1 MAKVEELEN
10 VLAEFTGS
18 AAPQP
23 KEVDESFGSD
33 AVEDYIKDSQPPANP
48 PSPLDD
54 VVDNDEKPVSEPIV
68 DDEAP
73 IATDDEA
80 KPQNEL
86 DGQEES
92 WESFIDENLDGDDV
106 ATPSPEFLEI
116 SKSLGLE
123 EPFKTK
129 EELVSYVSELQQKA
143 TNQAANQ
150 DTSVLPPTLAE
161 AIDIAQKNGD
171 YLTYL
176 EIGSRDYS
184 KEDPIELFEEE
195 ITQYFMEKD
204 GTFKEDD
211 YIAYLDSISDVDKA
225 MRGKQLQHELISIQN
240 QQKQV
245 IAQQAEQRRQASL
258 RQLESAMTKFDG
270 IGNSKATPKVKSAL
284 LGELSTGKFL
294 DVLGIKP
301 NGQHNWDKVI
311 ETYFKA
317 RYFDAIQKYNSRE
330 VTAKTTREI
339 IDGVTNSSVK
349 REVVPQNVTEPIK
362 KKTGIDLYLDSI
374 NR

>member
-1 MAKVEELEN
+1 MEN
-10 VLAEFTGS
+10 VSELDSILAEFTGAES
-18 AAPQP
+18 PQ
-23 KEVDESFGSD
+23 DTSSD
-33 AVEDYIKDSQPPANP
+33 NSLGGEAINDYIKDTQPPADP
-48 PSPLDD
+48 VSPLDEE
-54 VVDNDEKPVSEPIV
+54 VEQNEPIVEPIV

-86 DGQEES
+86 DGEEDS
-92 WESFIDENLDGDDV
+92 WDSFIDEEVETGDV
-106 ATPSPEFLEI
+106 AKPTPEFLEI

-123 EPFKTK
+123 EPLKTK
-129 EELVSYVSELQQKA
+129 EELVKYVSELQQKIA
-143 TNQAANQ
+143 KPAAEQ

-195 ITQYFMEKD
+195 ITQYFVEKD
-204 GTFKEDD
+204 GSFKEQE
-211 YIAYLDSISDVDKA
+211 YLDYLDGISDVDKA
-225 MRGKQLQHELISIQN
+225 MRGKQLQNELISIQS

-245 IAQQAEQRRQASL
+245 IAQQAEQKRQASL
-258 RQLESAMTKFDG
+258 RQLESAMSKFDG

-284 LGELSTGKFL
+284 LNELSTGKFL
-294 DVLGIKP
+294 DVLGVKP

-330 VTAKTTREI
+330 VTAKTTRQI
-339 IDGVTNSSVK
+339 IDGVTNSSVN
-349 REVVPQNVTEPIK
+349 RPASPQNATEQK
-362 KKTGIDLYLDSI
+362 VKTGIDLYLDSI
-374 NR
+374 K